1 MKALSP
7 KEKELLEEC
16 RELSHSDLA
25 QFNWHLQLVVEND
38 NAEVHSEKLKKPKE
52 TRAYGGR
59 IKAEHYARMRLS
71 TAVLEQKAATEEL
84 ESLYENWESL
94 EKDSPIYW
102 EGGKLIGDT
111 TFDVLPA

>member
-7 KEKELLEEC
+7 KVKELLDEC

-84 ESLYENWESL
+84 EFVYREWENL
-94 EKDSPIYW
+94 EKDEPIRW
-102 EGGKLIGDT
+102 KREKLIGD
-111 TFDVLPA
+111 